1 MSTKIISE
9 ATMVLPFVLV
19 VFLYKKKKD
28 KKVKVFSVLGL
39 LAFVAVG
46 EKHEG
51 GAFGGLNWI
60 ES

>member
-1 MSTKIISE
+1 LFSCI
-9 ATMVLPFVLV
+9 
-19 VFLYKKKKD
+19 KKKKD

-51 GAFGGLNWI
+51 ASL
-60 ES
+60 EA

>member
-19 VFLYKKKKD
+19 VFLYKKKD

-46 EKHEG
+46 EKYEG
-51 GAFGGLNWI
+51 GEFGGLNWI

>member
-1 MSTKIISE
+1 
-9 ATMVLPFVLV
+9 
-19 VFLYKKKKD
+19 
-28 KKVKVFSVLGL
+28 VFSVLGL

-51 GAFGGLNWI
+51 GEFGGLNWI